1 MSREWGAVSRGKARD
16 GMPGWGA
23 RGVVFIV
30 ARGPW
35 TVARGPWT
43 VARGPWTVFREAES
57 DARH

>member
-1 MSREWGAVSRGKARD
+1 MGGGVSREWGAVSRGKARD

-35 TVARGPWT
+35 PVD
-43 VARGPWTVFREAES
+43 RGPWTVFREAES